1 MSTNRVLTAVAD
13 ERARQDN
20 KWGTQRDIL
29 NCLPFYAYAINPA
42 VYYKAVEQERAKYG
56 QSTWTDI
63 LLEEVAEAV
72 DEAKGGD
79 IAALRKELVQVAA
92 VAVNWIE
99 NLDRADV

>member
-20 KWGTQRDIL
+20 KWGPQRNIL
-29 NCLPFYAYAINPA
+29 NAISGFEYAIYSA
-42 VYYKAVEQERAKYG
+42 RFYQDIEQTRAEG
-56 QSTWTDI
+56 GRSTWIDI

-79 IAALRKELVQVAA
+79 IAALRKELIQVAA